1 MKINSFEDAFA
12 WQKGQELAVWVYQNF
27 GSLRDFSFKDQICRA
42 AVSVSNN
49 IAEGFDR
56 GSDRDFL
63 KYLYIARGSNS
74 EVKSMIYLAHKL
86 IFIDETTRNRGIG
99 LCDEVGKLLNGFI
112 SALLKANQPTQPP
125 TND

>member
-12 WQKGQELAVWVYQNF
+12 WQKSQELAVWVYQNF
-27 GSLRDFSFKDQICRA
+27 GSLRDFSFKDQICRTV
-42 AVSVSNN
+42 VSVSNN

-86 IFIDETTRNRGIG
+86 AFIDETTRNRGIG

-112 SALLKANQPTQPP
+112 SSLLR
-125 TND
+125 